1 MHADTADRDAFRAGP
16 YQGTMRPLLFAVLL
30 HVICFALMFGG
41 LWWTREQRPLSVA
54 GSPIEAVLVEYRPP
68 AASAPPAPTPPAQVA
83 PRETAPAPQP
93 RPEPRPQQAVQPPQ
107 PQPQAEVQRPDTVD
121 QQRAARLAQQQA
133 TERAERE
140 QRERR
145 RQEQVLLEEK
155 RAQEQAERQ
164 ERLRRM
170 EAERQAQ
177 LDDIRRQRE
186 QAEAQRRREEER
198 LQQLADR
205 SRQESQRTDAPR
217 ASAEPAQQVGNHGVS
232 DDLRGR
238 YQLAIQQAVTAA
250 WLRPESTR
258 AGVQCRI
265 RIVQIPGGE
274 VISASIVTPCNA
286 DELTRGSIERA
297 VMRAQPLPYRGYE
310 SVFSREITF
319 TFRYDGD

>member
-1 MHADTADRDAFRAGP
+1 VSVLDERSDFWRGL
-16 YQGTMRPLLFAVLL
+16 GFALLL
-30 HVICFALMFGG
+30 HLLCLLLMLGG
-41 LWWTREQRPLSVA
+41 LWWTKSERPLSVA
-54 GSPIEAVLVEYRPP
+54 GSPIEAVLVEYLPP
-68 AASAPPAPTPPAQVA
+68 AASAPTPPRPAPQA
-83 PRETAPAPQP
+83 PQETAPRPQP
-93 RPEPRPQQAVQPPQ
+93 RPEPRPQQAEQQ
-107 PQPQAEVQRPDTVD
+107 PQPQAQTEPQRPDTVD
-121 QQRAARLAQQQA
+121 QERAARLAQQQA

-155 RAQEQAERQ
+155 RKQEEAERR
-164 ERLRRM
+164 ERLRKM
-170 EAERQAQ
+170 EEERQAQ
-177 LDDIRRQRE
+177 LADIRRQRE
-186 QAEAQRRREEER
+186 QAEAERRREEQR
-198 LQQLADR
+198 LQQLTDR
-205 SRQESQRTDAPR
+205 RTQESER
-217 ASAEPAQQVGNHGVS
+217 AEVARPNTPPAERLGNNGVS

-238 YQLAIQQAVTAA
+238 YQLAIQQAVTSA

-274 VISASIVTPCNA
+274 VISASIVSPCNA